1 MTQRW
6 YRSPHAL
13 KTHTIQLYKD
23 IEILSQDTVDS
34 PKHGG
39 GAASGTHITHIIIS
53 SVYKRQGGRRLCT
66 LGAVCASLRGGGRC
80 TAGIPEYVRTV
91 SLRLRRRRMALL
103 HAAEARL
110 FTALGLVVPLS
121 RSKARGGRQS
131 PGGHS
136 SRRLR
141 RRRPGEKGG
150 LIHWLPRIAGW
161 PMWMRPLR
169 PISRAGCRRSPR
181 SASCTG
187 RGNRGGGEPGR
198 SLQRRAPR

>member
-1 MTQRW
+1 MPSRPI
-6 YRSPHAL
+6 R
-13 KTHTIQLYKD
+13 YKD

-53 SVYKRQGGRRLCT
+53 SVYKRQGGRRACVL
-66 LGAVCASLRGGGRC
+66 LEPYVLVCRGGGDAQPAYPSMCGPSASASAPRAGWRSC
-80 TAGIPEYVRTV
+80 TQPKPG
-91 SLRLRRRRMALL
+91 SL
-103 HAAEARL
+103 RL
-110 FTALGLVVPLS
+110 FTALGLVVRLS

-169 PISRAGCRRSPR
+169 PISRAGCRRSRR

-187 RGNRGGGEPGR
+187 RGNRGGGEPGQ